1 MQEITKGIA
10 MTDDERA
17 VYKSNGR
24 LQLVVIEFF
33 DACRDRIKNF
43 KILKVLIMEDYVSIK
58 YSHDTSDS

>member
-43 KILKVLIMEDYVSIK
+43 K
-58 YSHDTSDS
+58 DTQGFDHGGLRLHKIFARYE